1 MKSWRSILALL
12 CAAAPTSALKN
23 VVVLGSG
30 DPWLSLCTA
39 KTASARGLPATCV
52 SNNEPEALKMLW
64 GKGFD
69 GASPVKVVNGPD
81 AIGEALADC
90 EGLVLNGAEFGGL
103 TDRFAAIALDN
114 GPALKKVAVC
124 VEAGQ
129 SKDAVDKTR
138 SMCAR
143 ATSRVRARVGKLKRR
158 PGETDDGSDDLGL
171 SRHFYDTDAD
181 ILNYQANQFSDCYCA
196 GAPLAGDAPVN
207 FFQKIAAKQL
217 ERADGVSNRAV
228 AAKALVAA
236 LFADDVV
243 DLTLNAETG
252 LPGIPAD
259 DAAWAAFF
267 ADASAGAATITAP
280 TS

>member
-1 MKSWRSILALL
+1 MKSCRSTNASGRLARLALL

-138 SMCAR
+138 SMCAAR
-143 ATSRVRARVGKLKRR
+143 DIPVSVLRVGKLKGGG

-181 ILNYQANQFSDCYCA
+181 ILNYQANQFSDCY
-196 GAPLAGDAPVN
+196 LSL
-207 FFQKIAAKQL
+207 IH
-217 ERADGVSNRAV
+217 
-228 AAKALVAA
+228 
-236 LFADDVV
+236 
-243 DLTLNAETG
+243 
-252 LPGIPAD
+252 I
-259 DAAWAAFF
+259 
-267 ADASAGAATITAP
+267 
-280 TS
+280 

>member
-103 TDRFAAIALDN
+103 TDRFAAIALELHD
-114 GPALKKVAVC
+114 GVLLSRGV
-124 VEAGQ
+124 
-129 SKDAVDKTR
+129 R
-138 SMCAR
+138 SR
-143 ATSRVRARVGKLKRR
+143 RVGVFRVIAITHAPFAFRDSSSWRSRSLWH
-158 PGETDDGSDDLGL
+158 GVDHGGL
-171 SRHFYDTDAD
+171 QHRDCD
-181 ILNYQANQFSDCYCA
+181 IL
-196 GAPLAGDAPVN
+196 
-207 FFQKIAAKQL
+207 
-217 ERADGVSNRAV
+217 
-228 AAKALVAA
+228 LV
-236 LFADDVV
+236 LC
-243 DLTLNAETG
+243 G
-252 LPGIPAD
+252 
-259 DAAWAAFF
+259 W
-267 ADASAGAATITAP
+267 
-280 TS
+280 